1 MILEMGHASHPGQKC
16 DYNGDHYSGVQHW
29 VTDAQL
35 AEKGWLF
42 LLADDVGGDASSE
55 SSRHAVN
62 RLSQLYYTSSSSS
75 IRQSLQQAITRV
87 NNEIYEESRRHQS
100 AKCVMILAAALHGN
114 QLEIAN
120 VGRVRAHQ
128 FHKRR
133 LRQLTPDRSW
143 EEVRPTA
150 LDTPESR
157 DAPDKAPPARALG
170 VSRRVLIDWAH
181 ASLAVGD
188 TLLLTTDGLH
198 ETVSASEMQ
207 EALASRAKP
216 QEIAESLVATA
227 AARGNE
233 DNATALLLTA
243 RERGRGGSLPAI
255 ASWVLWAVSGIA
267 ILAALVG
274 LATWSGS
281 FSLRRPPPTPSPT
294 ATLAQR
300 TQTLPAVLHPTAT
313 PPNTAT
319 PTATLPP
326 TATARPVMR
335 TVVLTATPPPA
346 TATVTPTP
354 IPVLYNA
361 PRVIAPY
368 NDEAVYQGEN
378 NVLVWQWYRQLQADE
393 VFEIRL
399 WKEGT
404 QPPARGALQT
414 SAMEFRFGVPS
425 GLAGKY
431 FWNVYVVRRSGSG
444 SEIVSVP
451 SETHFFWWM
460 GPRPQ
465 PPTATPQPPTPVPPT
480 NTPVPPTDTPQPPT
494 DTPMPLTPTPLP

>member
-1 MILEMGHASHPGQKC
+1 LILEMGHASHPGQKR

-35 AEKGWLF
+35 AEKGQLF

-62 RLSQLYYTSSSSS
+62 RLYQLYYTSPSSSV
-75 IRQSLQQAITRV
+75 RQSLQQAITRV

-100 AKCVMILAAALHGN
+100 AECVMILAAALHGN

-120 VGRVRAHQ
+120 VGRVRAHH
-128 FHKRR
+128 FHKGR

-143 EEVRPTA
+143 EEVRPAA
-150 LDTPESR
+150 LDMPESHK
-157 DAPDKAPPARALG
+157 APDKAPPARTLG
-170 VSRRVLIDWAH
+170 VSKRVLIDWAH
-181 ASLAVGD
+181 ATLAVGD

-207 EALASRAKP
+207 EALASHAKP
-216 QEIAESLVATA
+216 QEVAESLIASA

-243 RERGRGGSLPAI
+243 RDRGRGSSGLPGV
-255 ASWVLWAVSGIA
+255 ASWLLWGVSGIV

-281 FSLRRPPPTPSPT
+281 FSLSRPTATPSPT
-294 ATLAQR
+294 ATFARR
-300 TQTLPAVLHPTAT
+300 TQTLPVVLHPTAT
-313 PPNTAT
+313 PPVTVT

-326 TATARPVMR
+326 TATAKPVIR
-335 TVVLTATPPPA
+335 TVVPTATAPPA
-346 TATVTPTP
+346 IVTVTPTP

-361 PRVIAPY
+361 PKIIAPY

-378 NVLVWQWYRQLQADE
+378 NVLVWQWYRQLQANE
-393 VFEIRL
+393 IFEIRL
-399 WKEGT
+399 WKEGG
-404 QPPARGALQT
+404 QQPARGAMQT
-414 SAMEFRFGVPS
+414 SLMEFRFGVPS
-425 GLAGKY
+425 GEAGKY

-444 SEIVSVP
+444 GSEIVSVP
-451 SETHFFWWM
+451 SETRFFWWM

-465 PPTATPQPPTPVPPT
+465 PPTATPQPPTNTPAPTDTPPPPT
-480 NTPVPPTDTPQPPT
+480 DTPVPPT
-494 DTPMPLTPTPLP
+494 PTPLP